1 MPCFTEESDVSRKW
15 QVRRHQH
22 SQPPTKKKDGMNWS
36 DRDGFSHASFDA
48 SGIASFCDGNHVI
61 LGCRIRD
68 VTRFPICGRTLA
80 SAGYH
85 THTGDPDL
93 AFVITWCFDPPEVI
107 GVTWLFTEI
116 QFTKNSTTPNIYRDC
131 LYSRTRRGCL
141 TVFF

>member
-1 MPCFTEESDVSRKW
+1 
-15 QVRRHQH
+15 
-22 SQPPTKKKDGMNWS
+22 MNGS

-61 LGCRIRD
+61 LGCRVRD

-85 THTGDPDL
+85 TRTGDPDL
-93 AFVITWCFDPPEVI
+93 TFITTWCLDLPGVI

-116 QFTKNSTTPNIYRDC
+116 QFTEHLTTLNIYLAIVC
-131 LYSRTRRGCL
+131 IHELERG
-141 TVFF
+141 